1 MITKLAW
8 RNIWFKP
15 LNTILSI
22 ILLTSSVAIITV
34 LILLEKQ
41 FEEKFTNNLDGID
54 LVMGAQG
61 SPLQLILSSI
71 YQVDAPT
78 GNISLDSAKVWM
90 QNPMVGKA
98 IPLAFGDN
106 YKGFKILGTTQD
118 YLSHFKV
125 EFSQGKTFDKNFEVV
140 VGSEIAQKLHLH
152 IGDTFFGSH
161 GDSEE
166 GHVHEEYAYKIVGIA
181 KPTGK
186 VVDNLILCTIP
197 SVWQMHSPHNEDE
210 HHHEE
215 EAHEHAENPAHGEE
229 GHIHEEGDEH
239 SHEHEDSEVH
249 KHAENP
255 AHGEEGHI
263 HEEGDEHIHEHEDSE
278 VHKHAENPAHGEEG
292 HIHEEGDEH
301 EHEHHEV
308 ADLTMDEPGME
319 ITSVLLQMRNPM
331 AKLTWQRII
340 SQNTKMQAASPA
352 IEINRLFTLFGVGID
367 ALRYLAYGIMLIS
380 GISIFIALF
389 NTLKERKTEFAL
401 LRVNGAKRIQL
412 LALVL
417 IESLLLCFV
426 GFIFGTILGR
436 IALVLISKSSEAD
449 FKLSFN
455 PYEFIWN
462 KEGWLLIVTLAVGII
477 AALIPAIKAY
487 QLNISK
493 TLANA

>member
-118 YLSHFKV
+118 YLNHFKV
-125 EFSQGKTFDKNFEVV
+125 EFSEGKTFDKNFEVV
-140 VGSEIAQKLHLH
+140 IGSEIAQKLTLNV
-152 IGDTFFGSH
+152 GDEFFGSH
-161 GDSEE
+161 GDAAE
-166 GHVHEEYAYKIVGIA
+166 GEVHDHYAYKVVGIA
-181 KPTGK
+181 KATGK
-186 VVDNLILCTIP
+186 VVDNLILCNIP
-197 SVWQMHSPHNEDE
+197 SVWQMHHQG
-210 HHHEE
+210 H
-215 EAHEHAENPAHGEE
+215 ENPEHGEE
-229 GHIHEEGDEH
+229 GHVHEEGDEH
-239 SHEHEDSEVH
+239 
-249 KHAENP
+249 K
-255 AHGEEGHI
+255 
-263 HEEGDEHIHEHEDSE
+263 
-278 VHKHAENPAHGEEG
+278 
-292 HIHEEGDEH
+292 
-301 EHEHHEV
+301 HHE
-308 ADLTMDEPGME
+308 ATDLTIDEPGME

-340 SQNTKMQAASPA
+340 PQNTKMQAASPA
-352 IEINRLFTLFGVGID
+352 IEINRLFTLFGVGIE

-401 LRVNGAKRIQL
+401 LRVNGAKRRQL

-462 KEGWLLIVTLAVGII
+462 KEGWLLALTLIVGIV
-477 AALIPAIKAY
+477 AALIPAVKAY
-487 QLNISK
+487 TLNISK

>member
-90 QNPMVGKA
+90 QNPMVEKA

-106 YKGFKILGTTQD
+106 YKGFKILGTNQD
-118 YLSHFKV
+118 YLNHFKV
-125 EFSQGKTFDKNFEVV
+125 EFSEGKTFDKNFEVV
-140 VGSEIAQKLHLH
+140 IGSEIAQKLTLNV
-152 IGDTFFGSH
+152 GDEFFGSH

-166 GHVHEEYAYKIVGIA
+166 GEVHDHYAYKVVGIA

-186 VVDNLILCTIP
+186 VVDNLILCNIP
-197 SVWQMHSPHNEDE
+197 SVWQMHHQG
-210 HHHEE
+210 H
-215 EAHEHAENPAHGEE
+215 ENPE
-229 GHIHEEGDEH
+229 
-239 SHEHEDSEVH
+239 
-249 KHAENP
+249 
-255 AHGEEGHI
+255 
-263 HEEGDEHIHEHEDSE
+263 
-278 VHKHAENPAHGEEG
+278 HGEEG

-301 EHEHHEV
+301 EQHE
-308 ADLTMDEPGME
+308 ATDLTIDEPGME

-340 SQNTKMQAASPA
+340 PQNTKMQAASPA

-389 NTLKERKTEFAL
+389 NTLKERKNEFAL
-401 LRVNGAKRIQL
+401 LRVNGAGRLQL
-412 LALVL
+412 LKLVL

-462 KEGWLLIVTLAVGII
+462 KEGWLFALTLIVGVV
-477 AALIPAIKAY
+477 AALIPAVKAY
-487 QLNISK
+487 TLNISK